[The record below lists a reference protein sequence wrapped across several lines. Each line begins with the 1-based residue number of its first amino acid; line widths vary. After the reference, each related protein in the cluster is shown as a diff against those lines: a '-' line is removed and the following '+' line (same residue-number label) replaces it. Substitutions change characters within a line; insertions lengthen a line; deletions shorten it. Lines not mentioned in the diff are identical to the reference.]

1 MGCILSDDQIVDR
14 KVDGLMYACV
24 VVFLSLFILNYFD
37 FIKKVQE
44 NNYIEWDVKTITSGD
59 YTVEINLDP
68 EFFQAFVD

>member
-1 MGCILSDDQIVDR
+1 
-14 KVDGLMYACV
+14 MYACV